1 MLRNKGTRWS
11 LHTLGSAI
19 RHAEITIIIIWFSP
33 VSGAHKRKI
42 GHRHVVAVLAG
53 LLQDVEHR
61 LSVFGADSIFV
72 TEFAAVWIARPS

>member
-1 MLRNKGTRWS
+1 SMLRNKGTRWS

-42 GHRHVVAVLAG
+42 GHRYVVAVLAG
-53 LLQDVEHR
+53 RRATALGVRSRKRFCYRICSGLDR
-61 LSVFGADSIFV
+61 
-72 TEFAAVWIARPS
+72 